1 MTPQTF
7 GWKLQRAS
15 HIQGSVR
22 VPGDKSIS
30 HRSLLLGAMAHGLT
44 EVEGF
49 LAGEDCRATLHALQ
63 SLGVPIER
71 VAESRLQIVG
81 AGPEALREPAGVLDA
96 GNSGTSL
103 RLLTG
108 LLAGRPFFSVLTGD
122 ASLVRR
128 PMRRIVDPLRAM
140 GATLLG
146 RAEDAYPPLALR
158 GGSLTGI
165 AWRSPVASAQVKSAI
180 LLAGLQAMG
189 ETTVTEPFLSR
200 DHTERMLMAFGVR
213 PERRGAAVT
222 VSGGAVLRATRIV
235 VPGDISSAAFF
246 LVAAAARPGAEG
258 ELPGVGI
265 NPTRTGLL
273 DALERM
279 GVAVI
284 RSRQWEA
291 GGEPVADLVMR
302 GARLRGIRVE
312 AEAVP
317 RLIDEIPV
325 LAVAAALAE
334 GETIIA
340 GAGELRVKE
349 VDRIAALAEELGKL
363 GVAIRAEGDDVHIQG
378 GPPLRGATVSSRGD
392 HRMAMSLAIAA
403 LSAEGETTVEDVA
416 CVETSFP
423 GFVECLRG
431 VAPSCEVREY
441 SPDVATNFTPT
452 RTLPPQRGRGG
463 RGVTELAESE

>member
-1 MTPQTF
+1 MTAQTF

-15 HIQGSVR
+15 HVQGSVR

-30 HRSLLLGAMAHGLT
+30 HRSLLLGAMAHGVT

-49 LAGEDCRATLHALQ
+49 LDGEDCLATLHALR

-71 VAESRLQIVG
+71 VADRRLHIVG
-81 AGPEALREPAGVLDA
+81 AGPEAFREPACVLDA

-158 GGSLTGI
+158 GGGLTGI
-165 AWRSPVASAQVKSAI
+165 TWRSPVASAQVKSAI
-180 LLAGLQAMG
+180 LLAGLQAAG
-189 ETTVTEPFLSR
+189 ETTVTEPLLSR
-200 DHTERMLMAFGVR
+200 DHTERMLLAFGVR
-213 PERRGAAVT
+213 PARRTTAVT

-235 VPGDISSAAFF
+235 VPGDVSSAAFF
-246 LVAAAARPGAEG
+246 LVAAAARPGAEL
-258 ELPGVGI
+258 ELQGVGI

-279 GVAVI
+279 GASVI

-291 GGEPVADLVMR
+291 GGEPVADLVIR
-302 GARLRGIRVE
+302 GAGLHGIRIA
-312 AEAVP
+312 AEEVP
-317 RLIDEIPV
+317 QLIDEIPV
-325 LAVAAALAE
+325 LTVAAALAE
-334 GETIIA
+334 GETTIA

-349 VDRIAALAEELGKL
+349 VDRITALAEELGKL
-363 GVAIRAEGDDVHIQG
+363 GVAIRAEGDEVCIQG
-378 GPPLRGATVSSRGD
+378 GHPLRGATVSSRGD
-392 HRMAMSLAIAA
+392 HRMAMSLAIAG
-403 LSAEGETTVEDVA
+403 LSAEGETRVDDVA

-423 GFVECLRG
+423 GFAKGLRA
-431 VAPSCEVREY
+431 VAP
-441 SPDVATNFTPT
+441 
-452 RTLPPQRGRGG
+452 G
-463 RGVTELAESE
+463 SEIQEIQISS